1 MALSA
6 TETPSVAEINLRRL
20 LSVCEKQAAE
30 EGLIR
35 GSNKLKFVT
44 VCVLIVIPNVRHTI
58 KVISN
63 RT

>member
-20 LSVCEKQAAE
+20 LAVCEKQAAE
-30 EGLIR
+30 EGLTR

-44 VCVLIVIPNVRHTI
+44 VCILIVIQMSTNDPNC
-58 KVISN
+58 SDSQ
-63 RT
+63 